1 LNADPKALL
10 PAASGRTELWPVRP
24 ISYSPAVKAVNRG
37 LNLLP
42 WPWGEDMMALLGVVQ
57 AFARVSR
64 LRRALRWAA
73 AQPGARGRW
82 GLALSL
88 LSHHGRFIAMEALV
102 GIREPEALRRHLI
115 VEGEEHLIKA
125 AEKGGTLLL
134 GFHLG
139 PSHVPL
145 ALRVIG
151 HRVTLVGDLEHS
163 GRRPGATWLPF
174 LNPSESLSISGRKP
188 GGRLGGLYQARR
200 LLLDGGTLFITA
212 DGPFGSEAFR
222 VPLPGG
228 AMVIRSGWLALRG
241 HTRAPTL
248 PVLTY
253 LDGRKRVVTI
263 HAALPAVEADPAR
276 DMAVCR
282 AALSPLL
289 EEYVQRFPEQCR
301 SLAFWS

>member
-10 PAASGRTELWPVRP
+10 PAASGRTGLWPVSP
-24 ISYSPAVKAVNRG
+24 ISYSPTVKAVNWG

-42 WPWGEDMMALLGVVQ
+42 WPWGEEMMALLGVVQ

-64 LRRALRWAA
+64 LRRALRWAE
-73 AQPGARGRW
+73 AQPGAGGRW

-102 GIREPEALRRHLI
+102 GIRDPESLRRHLI
-115 VEGEEHLIKA
+115 VEGEEYLIRA
-125 AEKGGTLLL
+125 AERGGTLLL

-139 PSHVPL
+139 PPPISL

-151 HRVTLVGDLEHS
+151 HQVTLAGELEHS
-163 GRRPGATWLPF
+163 GRRPRTAWPPF
-174 LNPSESLSISGRKP
+174 LSPHEFLPISGIKRES
-188 GGRLGGLYQARR
+188 RMAGLYRARR

-228 AMVIRSGWLALRG
+228 AMVIRSGWLALRR

-263 HAALPAVEADPAR
+263 HPPLPPAEGDLLEDLGR
-276 DMAVCR
+276 CR
-282 AALSPLL
+282 NVLSPLL
-289 EEYVQRFPEQCR
+289 EEYVRRFPEQCR